1 MVCTGE
7 LSQVSFYTLFC
18 TVFSLLKNYDVEKF
32 YLPLTVTLK
41 FAELY
46 FDSI

>member
-7 LSQVSFYTLFC
+7 LSQVSFFLCF
-18 TVFSLLKNYDVEKF
+18 VQFFSLLKNYDIETF